1 MSDLKDIKLR
11 AHGITQSYILKSTT
25 TQNPSIGK
33 KKRKRRRKHELA
45 PHLREYLTENVS
57 KNG

>member
-25 TQNPSIGK
+25 TK
-33 KKRKRRRKHELA
+33 KNDKWLIR
-45 PHLREYLTENVS
+45 YLVKGIRLCWIRYLSEPLMLSYNL
-57 KNG
+57 